1 MYYYGI
7 LSKLGCYMKNSKV
20 EKKKEYIVCIQINI
34 AKCHLF
40 KRMGYKYTTHLIL
53 FLKEQTEG

>member
-1 MYYYGI
+1 MIVRLLNEKQQG
-7 LSKLGCYMKNSKV
+7 G
-20 EKKKEYIVCIQINI
+20 KKKEYIVCIQINI

-40 KRMGYKYTTHLIL
+40 KTMGYKYTTHVIV